1 MSDKLNPNDQEL
13 SFKERILR
21 DLELLKTQIEEV
33 ESARFETQSQDQS
46 EAPDQAIQDQSQQK
60 QNADLIAELTRKLEA
75 RSEPTHLEEVV
86 ETPEFPQV
94 SENTADPDPVDDVL
108 TTTAPEVPDFVAEQ
122 AKQIEATVPQ
132 FGTPSP
138 SVKKTEEIQQTRKV
152 DLTFKPEATS
162 DEDFVEIDQALPV
175 FPKRAVDSISD
186 QLETLAP
193 VRSQSRRSRTQT
205 TDKKAS
211 PVSNKAPKKKSKA
224 KKLVAA
230 IFTTLFLA
238 LVATVVAGYFY
249 VRSSLGPIDSK
260 STDYV
265 QVEIAKGSSVK
276 DIGHKLEKAGLIR
289 NATIFDL
296 YVKFNNLT
304 GFQSGYHQLQKS
316 MDIDEIIKTLQ
327 KEGAAEAIVP
337 SLGKVAIPEGYTLK
351 QISEAVALNSVSTK
365 GEKSPFT
372 KEDFMTLVTDDSFIE
387 EMQAKYPDLL
397 SSLPT
402 KESGAIYRLEG
413 YLFPA
418 TYEYR
423 EDTTLRQL
431 VEQMI
436 AAMDANLRA
445 HYATISEKGLT
456 VNQVLTLA
464 SLVEKEGSTDEDRK
478 KIASVFFNRIQFGMP
493 LQSNIAVLYAEGKL
507 GEKIT
512 LAEDAS
518 INTQIDSPYNVYTN
532 LGYMPG
538 PVDSPSLSAIKAT
551 IEPDTTE
558 YFYFVADVTTG
569 QVYFANTLAE
579 HDVNV
584 QTYVN
589 SKIQA
594 SNNQ

>member
-21 DLELLKTQIEEV
+21 DLELLKNQIEEV
-33 ESARFETQSQDQS
+33 ESASFEAQSQEQS
-46 EAPDQAIQDQSQQK
+46 ETPDQAIEDQPQQK
-60 QNADLIAELTRKLEA
+60 PNADLIAELTKKLEA
-75 RSEPTHLEEVV
+75 QPEPTQFEEVV
-86 ETPEFPQV
+86 SVPEFPQV
-94 SENTADPDPVDDVL
+94 SEHAADMVPEDEVL
-108 TTTAPEVPDFVAEQ
+108 AATVPEVPDFVAEQ
-122 AKQIEATVPQ
+122 AKQIEASVPQ
-132 FGTPSP
+132 FGDSR
-138 SVKKTEEIQQTRKV
+138 SVLKVPEQVQQTKKL
-152 DLTFKPEATS
+152 DLTFKPTETA
-162 DEDFVEIDQALPV
+162 DEDFLEIDKILPPI
-175 FPKRAVDSISD
+175 PKRAVDSISEE
-186 QLETLAP
+186 LSRSPRETG
-193 VRSQSRRSRTQT
+193 QIRRSRSQA
-205 TDKKAS
+205 TDKKSKSAAK
-211 PVSNKAPKKKSKA
+211 KAPKKRSKA
-224 KKLVAA
+224 RKIVAG

-238 LVATVVAGYFY
+238 LVATAVAGYFY
-249 VRSSLGPIDSK
+249 VRSSLGPMDSK
-260 STDYV
+260 SKDYV

-276 DIGHKLEKAGLIR
+276 DIAHTLEQAGLIR

-316 MDIDEIIKTLQ
+316 MDVADLIKALQ
-327 KEGAAEAIVP
+327 KEGTAESQIPA
-337 SLGKVAIPEGYTLK
+337 LGKITIPEGYTLK
-351 QISEAVALNSVSTK
+351 QISEAVAINADSGT
-365 GEKSPFT
+365 GAKSPFT
-372 KEDFMTLVTDDSFIE
+372 AEEFMALVNDEAFITA
-387 EMQAKYPDLL
+387 MQAKYPDLL
-397 SSLPT
+397 SGLPT
-402 KESGAIYRLEG
+402 LEAGAIYRLEG

-423 EDTTLRQL
+423 KETTLEEL

-445 HYATISEKGLT
+445 YYATISEKGLT

-478 KIASVFFNRIQFGMP
+478 KIASVFFNRIQWGMP

-507 GEKIT
+507 GERIT

-518 INTQIDSPYNVYTN
+518 IDTQIASPYNVYTN

-589 SKIQA
+589 SKIQSS
-594 SNNQ
+594 SNQ